1 MEDARYPLP
10 SSLNGTITVLQDRSF
25 KRLTSRVYN
34 NSFEESF
41 DNAWTVIQDILEKTG
56 CDTEEAI
63 LKLFDNKKNLY
74 PLHKLNEKLNTEST
88 KEKLILIGV
97 DNIEHMG
104 TESWLFLQELLFS
117 KIAIIIATVT
127 EEYRPS
133 IHFVKYIIQQVH
145 KSINMRPLDE
155 EELGLLAC
163 TVLNVQAINKAFL
176 PFFFRYSGG
185 NALRMEEILMIP
197 PLQKHFCL
205 LPASGIP
212 KRRLQTEFL
221 SHPDLKKDPSVS
233 LVCDIL
239 DLDELETLQI
249 PSHLLDVVRDHT
261 TGLSPEEQMLIR
273 KCALLGDNFGIYV
286 LEAVC
291 PEYPT
296 VELRCKIRTLI
307 RKNLLRLHC
316 QHLEI
321 VTKDNREMISLKE
334 IPMDF
339 CIHPIKFYCEYLRKS
354 VLSVMAESQRERLNL
369 YLADLLLIPPR
380 CDSCKQEWERRRS
393 FVYPILSRNFRIPCI
408 DMRTC
413 QCLNLKTHFALQV
426 EYQLDKG
433 NGLLKDRIAI
443 LVDASEYGIFT
454 NSPKLVDKILS
465 KATRLIQK
473 KGDNDKSTPD
483 PASIAIHRLRAQELI
498 DQLANSP
505 DDVDIVLIVPF
516 CNIPSYLVFFFCI

>member
-1 MEDARYPLP
+1 MCGICLADELQPVN
-10 SSLNGTITVLQDRSF
+10 SLSPVYRNFGGHCFMSGVIFPKIRLIIWYSACLGVV
-25 KRLTSRVYN
+25 RLTSRVYN

-41 DNAWTVIQDILEKTG
+41 DNAWTVMQDILEKTG

-63 LKLFDNKKNLY
+63 LKLVDNKKNLY
-74 PLHKLNEKLNTEST
+74 PLHKLNEKLNTEFEPVLSLYSEQDVRNMCVNLIRKST
-88 KEKLILIGV
+88 KEKLILISV

-104 TESWLFLQELLFS
+104 TETWLFLQELLFS

-133 IHFVKYIIQQVH
+133 IHFVKYIIQQVY

-185 NALRMEEILMIP
+185 NALRMEEILMIL

-296 VELRCKIRTLI
+296 IERLRNGRPRVHDLCCSINICDFYAIHSEGKGVGSGCSVIGFLLRCPGK
-307 RKNLLRLHC
+307 KELLFLLVYNDMVYDC
-316 QHLEI
+316 L
-321 VTKDNREMISLKE
+321 
-334 IPMDF
+334 F
-339 CIHPIKFYCEYLRKS
+339 
-354 VLSVMAESQRERLNL
+354 ERLVPEL
-369 YLADLLLIPPR
+369 EFPSSLTA
-380 CDSCKQEWERRRS
+380 KER
-393 FVYPILSRNFRIPCI
+393 F
-408 DMRTC
+408 
-413 QCLNLKTHFALQV
+413 
-426 EYQLDKG
+426 G
-433 NGLLKDRIAI
+433 
-443 LVDASEYGIFT
+443 
-454 NSPKLVDKILS
+454 
-465 KATRLIQK
+465 
-473 KGDNDKSTPD
+473 
-483 PASIAIHRLRAQELI
+483 
-498 DQLANSP
+498 
-505 DDVDIVLIVPF
+505 
-516 CNIPSYLVFFFCI
+516 